1 MAINGILFGED
12 LAIFGNL
19 KSGNFLHKIYTRTI
33 VTLTTFSIALKVEDF
48 PSLLWNSSSYLWKET
63 WCVCALEPRSVD
75 TTAGT

>member
-48 PSLLWNSSSYLWKET
+48 PSLL
-63 WCVCALEPRSVD
+63 
-75 TTAGT
+75 